1 MKPPTTIDQDTAL
14 TRPAHTLALAR
25 GRQKEEE
32 GVRSPLSRTAG
43 EAAEWS
49 GAGKGAAP
57 PQPGRVTISRRF
69 EAWAA
74 SLGFGVFGLLPL
86 DWASA
91 IGGALGRAIGPHLGV
106 TKRARLNLGYAFPAL
121 SDAEI
126 ASIIR
131 GMWDNLGRVA
141 AEYPH
146 LREIRVFDPGAR
158 VETHGFEHMDHAV
171 ATGRRMI
178 IFSGHIANWE
188 IGMLA
193 AVQYGISVAQI
204 YRAANNPMVDRMI
217 TRFRGG
223 GGELIPK
230 GAVAARRAIA
240 VLRRGAHLTMLA
252 DQKMN
257 DGIPVPFFGRTA
269 MTASA
274 LASLALRFDCDVL
287 PARVERLGGARFRLT
302 VFPAL
307 PLPRSG
313 DHHADVSALMA
324 QVNQILEAWIRDRPE
339 EWFWVH
345 RRWADY
351 EACG

>member
-1 MKPPTTIDQDTAL
+1 VAGFSLPRVQAE
-14 TRPAHTLALAR
+14 RAR
-25 GRQKEEE
+25 FWRFVHRLQ
-32 GVRSPLSRTAG
+32 A
-43 EAAEWS
+43 WS
-49 GAGKGAAP
+49 
-57 PQPGRVTISRRF
+57 
-69 EAWAA
+69 AW
-74 SLGFGVFGLLPL
+74 LGFGTFGLLPI

-91 IGGALGRAIGPHLGV
+91 IGGALARAIGPRLGIS
-106 TKRARLNLGYAFPAL
+106 KRARLNLSRALPAL

-126 ASIIR
+126 ARIVR
-131 GMWDNLGRVA
+131 AMWDNLGRVA

-146 LREIRVFDPGAR
+146 LRNIRIFEPGGR
-158 VETHGFEHMDHAV
+158 VETHGFEHMDRAV

-204 YRAANNPMVDRMI
+204 YRAANNPLVDRMI

-230 GAVAARRAIA
+230 GAVAARRAIS
-240 VLRRGAHLTMLA
+240 VLRSGAHLTMLA

-257 DGIPVPFFGRTA
+257 DGIPVPFLGRLA
-269 MTASA
+269 MTTSA

-302 VFPAL
+302 VFPPL
-307 PLPRSG
+307 PLPHGGNRHG
-313 DHHADVSALMA
+313 DVAVLMA
-324 QVNQILEAWIRDRPE
+324 QVNETLEAWIRDRPE

-345 RRWADY
+345 RRWPD
-351 EACG
+351 